1 MYKRQELKGVKG
13 INPLTQKEIPI
24 FVSDYVL
31 VSYGTGAIMA
41 VPGHDARDWE
51 FAKKFNLPIVEVVAG
66 GDVQKEPFTE
76 NQNGTMVNSDTVS
89 YTHLY

>member
-1 MYKRQELKGVKG
+1 
-13 INPLTQKEIPI
+13 
-24 FVSDYVL
+24 
-31 VSYGTGAIMA
+31 MA

-76 NQNGTMVNSDTVS
+76 NQNGTMVNSDILNGLTS
-89 YTHLY
+89 

>member
-1 MYKRQELKGVKG
+1 MELKGVKG

-51 FAKKFNLPIVEVVAG
+51 FAKKFNLPIVEVVKG
-66 GDVQKEPFTE
+66 GDVQKEAFTE
-76 NQNGTMVNSDTVS
+76 NQNGTMVNSDILTA
-89 YTHLY
+89 

>member
-1 MYKRQELKGVKG
+1 
-13 INPLTQKEIPI
+13 
-24 FVSDYVL
+24 
-31 VSYGTGAIMA
+31 MA

-76 NQNGTMVNSDTVS
+76 NQNGTMVNSDILNGLTVEEAKEKDYS
-89 YTHLY
+89 ILRRKKALDVQR